1 MDVIEARSAEVIQK
15 VDVIFL
21 ARLDSSAETRTRE
34 RSAYAAFPFAIFIG
48 GF

>member
-1 MDVIEARSAEVIQK
+1 MKIAEEH
-15 VDVIFL
+15 
-21 ARLDSSAETRTRE
+21 ASSAETETRE

>member
-1 MDVIEARSAEVIQK
+1 MRFAEESG
-15 VDVIFL
+15 
-21 ARLDSSAETRTRE
+21 SSAETRTWE

>member
-1 MDVIEARSAEVIQK
+1 MRFAEESG
-15 VDVIFL
+15 
-21 ARLDSSAETRTRE
+21 SSAETRTSE

>member
-1 MDVIEARSAEVIQK
+1 MKFAEESG
-15 VDVIFL
+15 
-21 ARLDSSAETRTRE
+21 SSAETRTRE

>member
-1 MDVIEARSAEVIQK
+1 MRFAEESG
-15 VDVIFL
+15 
-21 ARLDSSAETRTRE
+21 SSAETRTRE